1 MKNTHVT
8 AGLDQQPT
16 DLFPVTPT
24 ACGRVQGGLFVADV
38 GQGDVVPGPEAH
50 LDQPDTA
57 GSCGQHQSV
66 KMVGGFF
73 KKCFKKSFKR
83 VSKSVKERICSFNR
97 TNDRKEEK
105 KKRRTRC
112 CRPCPSLCRTASS
125 TTTWCPCV
133 CRTWRQ
139 PVCC

>member
-73 KKCFKKSFKR
+73 KKCFQKKFKKSFQK
-83 VSKSVKERICSFNR
+83 KFQKEFQ
-97 TNDRKEEK
+97 KEFQSQS
-105 KKRRTRC
+105 RNVYV
-112 CRPCPSLCRTASS
+112 LS
-125 TTTWCPCV
+125 TG
-133 CRTWRQ
+133 R
-139 PVCC
+139 